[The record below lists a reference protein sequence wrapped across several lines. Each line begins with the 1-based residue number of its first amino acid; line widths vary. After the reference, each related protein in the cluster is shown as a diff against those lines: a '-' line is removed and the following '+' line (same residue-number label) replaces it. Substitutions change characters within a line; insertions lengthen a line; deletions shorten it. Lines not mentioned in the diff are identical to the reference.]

1 MGACHSRHT
10 QIHIEPT
17 PRIEEPL
24 QCILTDSQYNVFE
37 SWLCEGD
44 DAKKPAVL
52 RIVLFQEQI
61 EKAKSFKVTN
71 LERENKG
78 IMTAKL
84 EEAHAIFVATWR
96 NRDVNDLVTYDEP
109 RHCPSPGITPHYTRG
124 VDIK

>member
-52 RIVLFQEQI
+52 RIVLFQKQI
-61 EKAKSFKVTN
+61 QEAKSFKVTN

-78 IMTAKL
+78 IMMAKL
-84 EEAHAIFVATWR
+84 EEAHVIFVTTWR
-96 NRDVNDLVTYDEP
+96 NRFDEDFNDLVTYDEP
-109 RHCPSPGITPHYTRG
+109 RHCPSLHTTLG
-124 VDIK
+124 V